1 MFDKF
6 YGFDAEKMSE
16 MFKTADMTKFFETAR
31 MPMFDMEAIAAAQH
45 KNMEALV
52 EANKA
57 AAAGYQEIFKAQV
70 ALFEESMASLQK
82 QASEVK
88 MDQMTT
94 EGASRQ
100 MELLKA
106 WFEKALSSLSDL
118 AETAQKAN
126 GEAFE
131 IVRTRVQ
138 ESLDE
143 MKAMTAKTA
152 A

>member
-6 YGFDAEKMSE
+6 YAFDAEKMSE
-16 MFKTADMTKFFETAR
+16 MFKTPDMTKFFENAK
-31 MPMFDMEAIAAAQH
+31 MPMMDMDSVMAVQQ
-45 KNMEALV
+45 KNMDAFV

-70 ALFEESMASLQK
+70 AMMEETMASIQK
-82 QASEVK
+82 QMSELK

-100 MELLKA
+100 IELLKEG
-106 WFEKALSSLSDL
+106 FEKALASLTEL

-126 GEAFE
+126 SEAFE
-131 IVRTRVQ
+131 IMRTRVQ
-138 ESLDE
+138 SSLDE
-143 MKAMTAKTA
+143 MKDLAAKA

>member
-6 YGFDAEKMSE
+6 YAFDAEKMSE
-16 MFKTADMTKFFETAR
+16 MFKTPDMTKFFENAK
-31 MPMFDMEAIAAAQH
+31 MPMMDMDSIMAVQQ
-45 KNMEALV
+45 KNMDAFV

-57 AAAGYQEIFKAQV
+57 AAAGYQEVFKGQV
-70 ALFEESMASLQK
+70 SMMEETMASIQK
-82 QASEVK
+82 QLSELK

-100 MELLKA
+100 IELLKEG
-106 WFEKALSSLSDL
+106 FEKALASLTDL

-126 GEAFE
+126 SEAFE
-131 IVRTRVQ
+131 IMRARVQ
-138 ESLDE
+138 SSLDE
-143 MKAMTAKTA
+143 MKDLASKA